1 MMLWSIFLSNQLGY
15 LQYISF
21 LKFVLGVE
29 KNKLFVK
36 DLSKDTSRDQLQE
49 LFAQFGAL
57 KEVRLI
63 TYRNGHSKGLAF
75 VEYEDEV
82 SAAKALLKTD
92 GK

>member
-1 MMLWSIFLSNQLGY
+1 M
-15 LQYISF
+15 
-21 LKFVLGVE
+21 FVLGLE

-75 VEYEDEV
+75 VEYQDEV

-92 GK
+92 GNFIKNCILVPENYVFFIS